1 MSFRHCPQ
9 PMPYEDL
16 SCKTLESGR
25 TYHSPDGTKYPSIT
39 TVLGKTSG
47 FDFSDWKAQVGQVEA
62 DRVCHHACTRGN
74 FVHDTA
80 ERYLKNVVDYIDPGA
95 MPHTK
100 LLWKAMKPILDG
112 RVNDIV
118 MQEFPLYSDHLK
130 LAGRVDLIARFDGVL
145 SVIDF
150 KTSSTRKKKEDIRSY
165 FLQKAGYA
173 VMFEERTR
181 IPITNLVTLM
191 VVDSDPKPKV
201 FISHRD
207 DWIGELIECVE
218 TFNSV
223 QKSESVV

>member
-1 MSFRHCPQ
+1 MRFRHTPQ
-9 PMPYEDL
+9 PMPYADL
-16 SCKTLESGR
+16 GCETLESGR
-25 TYHSPDGTKYPSIT
+25 TYHSPEGTAYPSIT

-47 FDFSDWKAQVGQVEA
+47 FDLSGWKAQVGQAEV

-80 ERYLKNVVDYIDPGA
+80 ERYLKNVVDYIDLKA

-118 MQEFPLYSDHLK
+118 MQEFALYSDHLK
-130 LAGRVDLIARFDGVL
+130 LAGRVDLIAKFDGVL

-165 FLQKAGYA
+165 FMQKAGYA
-173 VMFEERTR
+173 VMFEERTG
-181 IPITNLVTLM
+181 IAITNLVTLM
-191 VVDSDPKPKV
+191 VVDNDPKPKV

-207 DWIGELIECVE
+207 DWIGELIECIEEFNCVQ
-218 TFNSV
+218 TDQNSV
-223 QKSESVV
+223 